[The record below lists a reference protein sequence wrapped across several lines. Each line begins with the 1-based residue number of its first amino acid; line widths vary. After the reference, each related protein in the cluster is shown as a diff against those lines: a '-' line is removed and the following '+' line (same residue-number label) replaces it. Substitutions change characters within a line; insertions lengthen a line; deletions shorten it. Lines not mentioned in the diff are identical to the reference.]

1 MIVDNTSMGRNS
13 FCSPPE
19 VVRCNN
25 SGGNGDMLKKLL
37 NIAGAALLALGVG
50 VATPADAQDSTWEM
64 IQSNGVL
71 RVGAAPAP
79 PWFIQR
85 PDGTWGGFGIS
96 LGSAAAEALGVEMEV
111 VEVTWGNAVA
121 ALQAGQIDMMPVLD
135 PTPQRA
141 AAVAFPATPLLYFSL
156 GVLLRDGAELDNWA
170 DLSAGEF
177 RLGLVQGTSIDQ
189 FISSTYPDA
198 NVQTFPSRQELVAAF
213 QSGRVDG
220 ISLYHPALVN
230 MSQSMGTG
238 TVVLPEPYQVSIS
251 SVALRQESDQ
261 RFRNFLDSS
270 IAFWYAN
277 QSVQGWFN
285 EALIEQGVDPAMSP
299 PVQRELLD

>member
-1 MIVDNTSMGRNS
+1 
-13 FCSPPE
+13 
-19 VVRCNN
+19 
-25 SGGNGDMLKKLL
+25 MLKKLL
-37 NIAGAALLALGVG
+37 NLTGAALLALGVG
-50 VATPADAQDSTWEM
+50 VAAPAVAQESTWETV
-64 IQSNGVL
+64 QSNGVL
-71 RVGAAPAP
+71 RTGAAPAP
-79 PWFIQR
+79 PWFIKR
-85 PDGTWGGFGIS
+85 ADGTWGGFGIAV
-96 LGSAAAEALGVEMEV
+96 GEAAAGALGVELEV

-156 GVLLRDGAELDNWA
+156 GVLLRDGASLDNWE

-177 RLGLVQGTSIDQ
+177 KLGLVQGTSIDQ
-189 FISSTYPDA
+189 FVRASYPDA

-230 MSQSMGTG
+230 MSQKMGTG
-238 TVVLPEPYQVSIS
+238 TVVLPEPFQASIS

-277 QSVQGWFN
+277 QSVQGWFD
-285 EALIEQGVDPAMSP
+285 EALTEQGVDPANSP
-299 PVQRELLD
+299 PVQRELWD